1 MQTGR
6 SSNLIGLSCWVYFD
20 VRVHESM
27 GHVSWNFSVCLSN
40 GSKIDFFFFFGVA
53 LAQRGFKRNVNLI
66 SLFLRLLKFK
76 IDVYTQQQG

>member
-1 MQTGR
+1 MGR

-40 GSKIDFFFFFGVA
+40 GSKIDFFVFLVW
-53 LAQRGFKRNVNLI
+53 LWFKEG
-66 SLFLRLLKFK
+66 SKEMK
-76 IDVYTQQQG
+76 IRYRCF